1 MVKER
6 TADRDSQQTL
16 GVIAGNGPLPVVFAR
31 EAQALGLK
39 LVAVAHFGET
49 QPELERYVEEMTWV
63 HVGELGRLIEA
74 LVRGA
79 AKQTIML
86 GGIDKRRALQ
96 DFRPDERGLRLLQSL
111 VGRGDDALLVAL
123 ADELEQ
129 EGVKVVDSSQWL
141 APWLASEG
149 VLGRHEPGEQ
159 EVKDIQL
166 GIAVLGRIGALDIG
180 QTVVIKQGVIL
191 AVEAVEGTDQAVLRG
206 GELGG
211 PGAVVVKGSKPQQ
224 DMRFD
229 VPVVGPETLHNM
241 VTVGAKVLALEA
253 DRTFLLD
260 RDSMLRLAEREGVG
274 IMGWRRPAGEDR

>member
-229 VPVVGPETLHNM
+229 VPCVGPDTIRSLADNGGKCLVVEA
-241 VTVGAKVLALEA
+241 AKTIIIEKPDTIKLANQL
-253 DRTFLLD
+253 
-260 RDSMLRLAEREGVG
+260 G
-274 IMGWRRPAGEDR
+274 ITIFGC